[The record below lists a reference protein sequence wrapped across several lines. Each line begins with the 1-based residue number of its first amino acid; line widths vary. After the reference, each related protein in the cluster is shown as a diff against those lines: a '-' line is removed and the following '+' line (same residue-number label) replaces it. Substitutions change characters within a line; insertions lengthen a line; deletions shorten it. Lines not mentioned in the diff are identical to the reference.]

1 MGMIEKYSALWMLLV
16 LALIAVYYIV
26 RAFFASQQVRRDAQS
41 EFEYR
46 KNEKS
51 LELSASSQQ
60 YVRAY
65 NRFNNPRRE
74 WYLGLSGL
82 IIVLLTPPAILLYEF
97 VFDILWVR
105 SGSPYEYGPGTIVWR
120 FILFFVLIAFW
131 ALFFYSVAK
140 FYHKRRPHS
149 FKDELRKEIQKET

>member
-1 MGMIEKYSALWMLLV
+1 MLLL

-26 RAFFASQQVRRDAQS
+26 RAFLASQQGRRDAQS

-51 LELSASSQQ
+51 LELSASADQ
-60 YVRAY
+60 YERAY
-65 NRFNNPRRE
+65 KRFHNPRRE

-82 IIVLLTPPAILLYEF
+82 TIVLLTPPAILLYEF
-97 VFDILWVR
+97 IYNIFWVQA
-105 SGSPYEYGPGTIVWR
+105 GSPYEYGPGTIVWR

-131 ALFFYSVAK
+131 AFFFYSVAK
-140 FYHKRRPHS
+140 FYHKRRPFS
-149 FKDELRKEIQKET
+149 FKDELRKELQQGS